1 MKILETTTTG
11 GNGPDPWVIALIVV
25 AVVIVILAVSIIGWW
40 IRTSNRLKTEQ
51 IKIDEAASGID
62 VALTKRFDLLTKE
75 VAVVKGYAKHESETL
90 TNVISMRQPAANA
103 SMKEKA
109 DFSNQVTKA
118 FDSINVV
125 SEAYPEL
132 KANTNFMSLQNQIAE
147 VEEQL
152 QAARH
157 VYNSN
162 VSFYNQEIIVFPT
175 SIIARHYAFTK
186 RDFFEAEESK
196 REDVKIEF

>member
-1 MKILETTTTG
+1 M
-11 GNGPDPWVIALIVV
+11 GPGLIALIIV
-25 AVVIVILAVSIIGWW
+25 AVIIVIIAISIIGWW
-40 IRTSNRLKTEQ
+40 ISAANRLRREQ
-51 IKIDEAASGID
+51 VKIDEAASGID

-90 TNVISMRQPAANA
+90 TNVIGMRRPAAGA
-103 SMKEKA
+103 SMAEKA
-109 DFSNQVTKA
+109 DFSNQVSKA

-125 SEAYPEL
+125 AEAYPEL

-152 QAARH
+152 QAARR

-175 SIIARHYAFTK
+175 SIIAHHYHFEK
-186 RDFFEAEESK
+186 RDFFEAEEAK
-196 REDVKIEF
+196 RQDVKIEF

>member
-1 MKILETTTTG
+1 MILADSAPFPG
-11 GNGPDPWVIALIVV
+11 WAIAIIVV
-25 AVVIVILAVSIIGWW
+25 AVVLVIIVVSILGWW
-40 IRTSNRLKTEQ
+40 ISAANRLRREQ
-51 IKIDEAASGID
+51 VKIDEAASGID

-75 VAVVKGYAKHESETL
+75 VAVVKGYAKHENETL
-90 TNVISMRQPAANA
+90 TNVIGMRQPAANA

-109 DFSNQVTKA
+109 EFSNQVTKA

-125 SEAYPEL
+125 SEQYPDL
-132 KANTNFMSLQNQIAE
+132 KANTNFMALQNQIAE

-152 QAARH
+152 QASRR
-157 VYNSN
+157 VYNAK
-162 VSFYNQEIIVFPT
+162 VSVYNQDIIVFPT

-186 RDFFEAEESK
+186 RDFFEAEASK

>member
-1 MKILETTTTG
+1 MPGWAIAII
-11 GNGPDPWVIALIVV
+11 VIAVILVIIVV
-25 AVVIVILAVSIIGWW
+25 SILGWW
-40 IRTSNRLKTEQ
+40 ISAANRLRREQ
-51 IKIDEAASGID
+51 VKIDEAASGID

-75 VAVVKGYAKHESETL
+75 VAVVKGYAKHENETL

-152 QAARH
+152 QASRR

-162 VSFYNQEIIVFPT
+162 VSTYNQEIIVFPT

-186 RDFFEAEESK
+186 RDFFEAEAAK
-196 REDVKIEF
+196 RQDVKIEF

>member
-1 MKILETTTTG
+1 MIFEDAGSNTG
-11 GNGPDPWVIALIVV
+11 LIIGIVV
-25 AVVIVILAVSIIGWW
+25 GVILLILIISFFGWW
-40 IRTSNRLKTEQ
+40 INCSNRLKREQ
-51 IKIDEAASGID
+51 VKIDEAASGID

-90 TNVISMRQPAANA
+90 TAVIAMRQPAANA

-109 DFSNQVTKA
+109 EFSNQVGKA

-125 SEAYPEL
+125 AEQYPDL
-132 KANTNFMSLQNQIAE
+132 KANANFMALQNQIAE

-152 QAARH
+152 QASRR

-162 VSFYNQEIIVFPT
+162 VSVFNQDILVFP
-175 SIIARHYAFTK
+175 SSLVANHLHLTK
-186 RDFFEAEESK
+186 RDFFEAEEAK
-196 REDVKIEF
+196 RQDVKIEF

>member
-1 MKILETTTTG
+1 MNPG
-11 GNGPDPWVIALIVV
+11 ALAAIVV
-25 AVVIVILAVSIIGWW
+25 VVILVLAVIGVISWW
-40 IRTSNRLKTEQ
+40 ISAANRLRREQ
-51 IKIDEAASGID
+51 VKIDEAASGID

-90 TNVISMRQPAANA
+90 ANVIAMRKPAASA

-109 DFSNQVTKA
+109 DFSNQVSKA

-125 SEAYPEL
+125 SEAYPDL
-132 KANTNFMSLQNQIAE
+132 KANANFLALQNQVAE

-152 QAARH
+152 QASRR

-162 VSFYNQEIIVFPT
+162 VSTYNQEIVVFPT
-175 SIIARHYAFTK
+175 SIIARHYAFEK

-196 REDVKIEF
+196 RQDVKIEL

>member
-1 MKILETTTTG
+1 MDKGLA
-11 GNGPDPWVIALIVV
+11 IALIVI
-25 AVVIVILAVSIIGWW
+25 AVVLVIIVVCILSWW
-40 IRTSNRLKTEQ
+40 IRAANRLRREQ
-51 IKIDEAASGID
+51 VKIDEAASGID

-90 TNVISMRQPAANA
+90 TNVIGMRQPAANA

-118 FDSINVV
+118 FDTINVV
-125 SEAYPEL
+125 SEAYPDL

-152 QAARH
+152 QASRR

-162 VSFYNQEIIVFPT
+162 VSTYNQEIIVFPT

-186 RDFFEAEESK
+186 RDFFEAEEAK
-196 REDVKIEF
+196 RQDVKIEF

>member
-1 MKILETTTTG
+1 MILA
-11 GNGPDPWVIALIVV
+11 NGIGPLAIALI
-25 AVVIVILAVSIIGWW
+25 AIGALLLIAAIAILAWW
-40 IRTSNRLKTEQ
+40 ISAANRLRREQ
-51 IKIDEAASGID
+51 VKIDEAASGID

-90 TNVISMRQPAANA
+90 ANVIGMRRPAATA

-125 SEAYPEL
+125 SEAYPDL
-132 KANTNFMSLQNQIAE
+132 KANTNFMALQNQIAD

-152 QAARH
+152 QASRR

-162 VSFYNQEIIVFPT
+162 VSLYNQEIIVFPT
-175 SIIARHYAFTK
+175 SMVARHYAFTK
-186 RDFFEAEESK
+186 RDFFEAEEAK
-196 REDVKIEF
+196 RQDVKIEF

>member
-1 MKILETTTTG
+1 MVLEG
-11 GNGPDPWVIALIVV
+11 IAGWAIALIVI
-25 AVVIVILAVSIIGWW
+25 AVILVIIVVSILSWW
-40 IRTSNRLKTEQ
+40 INAANRLRREQ
-51 IKIDEAASGID
+51 VKIDEAASGID

-90 TNVISMRQPAANA
+90 IGVISMRKPGADA

-109 DFSNQVTKA
+109 EFSTAVSKA

-132 KANTNFMSLQNQIAE
+132 KANTNFMALQNQIAE

-152 QAARH
+152 QASRR
-157 VYNSN
+157 VYNAN
-162 VSFYNQEIIVFPT
+162 VSVYNQEIIVFPT

-186 RDFFEAEESK
+186 RDFFEAEASK

>member
-1 MKILETTTTG
+1 M
-11 GNGPDPWVIALIVV
+11 DSWAIALI
-25 AVVIVILAVSIIGWW
+25 AIGALLLIAAIAILAWW
-40 IRTSNRLKTEQ
+40 ISAANRLRREQ
-51 IKIDEAASGID
+51 VKIDEAASGID

-90 TNVISMRQPAANA
+90 ANVIGMRRPAATA

-125 SEAYPEL
+125 SEAYPDL
-132 KANTNFMSLQNQIAE
+132 KANTNFMALQNQIAD

-152 QAARH
+152 QASRR

-162 VSFYNQEIIVFPT
+162 VSLYNQEIIVFPT
-175 SIIARHYAFTK
+175 SMVARHYAFTK
-186 RDFFEAEESK
+186 RDFFEAEEAK
-196 REDVKIEF
+196 RQDVKIEF

>member
-1 MKILETTTTG
+1 MG
-11 GNGPDPWVIALIVV
+11 SSGNEGANFPAWGIALIVIGVLLLIFIIAIV
-25 AVVIVILAVSIIGWW
+25 AWW
-40 IRTSNRLKTEQ
+40 IKAGNRLRKEQ

-75 VAVVKGYAKHESETL
+75 VATVKGYAKHEYETL
-90 TNVISMRQPAANA
+90 SKVIEMRRPASTA
-103 SMKEKA
+103 SMSDKA
-109 DFSNQVTKA
+109 AFSNQVTKA

-125 SEAYPEL
+125 MEQYPDL

-152 QAARH
+152 QASRR

-162 VSFYNQEIIVFPT
+162 VSVYNQEIIVFPT
-175 SIIARHYAFTK
+175 SMVARHYHFEK
-186 RDFFEAEESK
+186 RDFFEAEEAK
-196 REDVKIEF
+196 RQDVKIEF

>member
-1 MKILETTTTG
+1 MIALEGING
-11 GNGPDPWVIALIVV
+11 GIIALIVV
-25 AVVIVILAVSIIGWW
+25 IVVVVIAAIAIISWW
-40 IRTSNRLKTEQ
+40 IRTSNRLKKEQ

-75 VAVVKGYAKHESETL
+75 VAVVKGYAKHESTTL
-90 TNVISMRQPAANA
+90 ANVISMRRPSSDA

-109 DFSNQVTKA
+109 DFSAACTKA

-125 SEAYPEL
+125 AEQYPDL
-132 KANTNFMSLQNQIAE
+132 KANTNFLNLQNQIAE

-152 QAARH
+152 QASRR

-162 VSFYNQEIIVFPT
+162 VTVFNEDIVVFP
-175 SIIARHYAFTK
+175 SSLIAKHLRLVK
-186 RDFFEAEESK
+186 RDFFEAEETK
-196 REDVKIEF
+196 RQDVKIEF

>member
-1 MKILETTTTG
+1 MPGWL
-11 GNGPDPWVIALIVV
+11 IAIIVV
-25 AVVIVILAVSIIGWW
+25 AVILVIVVVSILSWW
-40 IRTSNRLKTEQ
+40 ISAANRLRREQ
-51 IKIDEAASGID
+51 VKIDEAASGID

-90 TNVISMRQPAANA
+90 TNVISMRQPGNNA

-109 DFSNQVTKA
+109 DFATSVTKA
-118 FDSINVV
+118 FDTINVV
-125 SEAYPEL
+125 AEQYPDL

-152 QAARH
+152 QASRR

-162 VSFYNQEIIVFPT
+162 VSIYNQEIIVFPT

>member
-1 MKILETTTTG
+1 MFLDGIPG
-11 GNGPDPWVIALIVV
+11 YAWALIII
-25 AVVIVILAVSIIGWW
+25 AVILVILVIIILSWW
-40 IRTSNRLKTEQ
+40 IQAANRLRREQ
-51 IKIDEAASGID
+51 VKCDEAASGID

-90 TNVISMRQPAANA
+90 TAVIGMRQPASNA

-118 FDSINVV
+118 FDSINIVA
-125 SEAYPEL
+125 EAYPDL
-132 KANTNFMSLQNQIAE
+132 KANTNFMALQNQIGE

-152 QAARH
+152 QAARR

-162 VSFYNQEIIVFPT
+162 VSLYNQDLIVFPT
-175 SIIARHYAFTK
+175 SIIARHYHFEK
-186 RDFFEAEESK
+186 RDFFEAEAAK
-196 REDVKIEF
+196 RQDVKIEF

>member
-1 MKILETTTTG
+1 MNLLAAAGLEGWALALIAIAVILV
-11 GNGPDPWVIALIVV
+11 VIA
-25 AVVIVILAVSIIGWW
+25 VSFLGWW
-40 IRTSNRLKTEQ
+40 ISTSNRLKREQ

-62 VALTKRFDLLTKE
+62 VALTKRFDLLTKT

-90 TNVISMRQPAANA
+90 TNVIAMRQPGASA

-109 DFSNQVTKA
+109 EFSTQVTKA

-125 SEAYPEL
+125 AEQYPDL
-132 KANTNFMSLQNQIAE
+132 KANTNFLNLQNQIAE

-152 QAARH
+152 QASRR

-162 VSFYNQEIIVFPT
+162 VTVFNQDIVVFP
-175 SIIARHYAFTK
+175 SSLVANHLKLVK
-186 RDFFEAEESK
+186 RDFFEAEEAK
-196 REDVKIEF
+196 RQDVKIEF